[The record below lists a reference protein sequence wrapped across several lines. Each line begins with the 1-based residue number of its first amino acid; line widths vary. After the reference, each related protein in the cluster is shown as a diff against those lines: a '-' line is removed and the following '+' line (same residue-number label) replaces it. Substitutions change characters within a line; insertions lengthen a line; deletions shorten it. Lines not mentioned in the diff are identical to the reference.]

1 MGSDQL
7 SAVSLQ
13 LRIAVAFAAVSSSLN
28 AERFLG
34 VPAMI
39 VVSNRIPV
47 AVGHEAAFEERFR
60 GRAGLVEHHQGFV
73 RMEILR
79 PKQVEMHGKPLGGS
93 SYYVVLTYWEG
104 EADFVRWTDSED
116 FRRAHA
122 SRPPKEMFAGP
133 NVFEMHEVIQT
144 APDSVR

>member
-1 MGSDQL
+1 M
-7 SAVSLQ
+7 V
-13 LRIAVAFAAVSSSLN
+13 
-28 AERFLG
+28 
-34 VPAMI
+34 

-47 AVGHEAAFEERFR
+47 AAGHEAAFEERFR

-93 SYYVVLTYWEG
+93 PYYVVLTYWER
-104 EADFVRWTDSED
+104 EADFVRWTESED

-122 SRPPKEMFAGP
+122 DRPPKEMFSGP
-133 NVFEMHEVIQT
+133 NVFDMHEVIQT
-144 APDSVR
+144 ATAPTR